1 MKPSRPEIVVHSDA
15 EDLMQAIL
23 RLKSRRFAVLNGVA
37 SPLGIVLALL
47 TAAGARAASDPA
59 GIPNRAPDDAIM
71 ATPAQ
76 VARMAAWA
84 RAAFGDEDPT
94 ARPTG
99 LNMRL
104 AMVVADTPRGMPFS

>member
-1 MKPSRPEIVVHSDA
+1 MIGLERA
-15 EDLMQAIL
+15 C
-23 RLKSRRFAVLNGVA
+23 
-37 SPLGIVLALL
+37 GIVLALM
-47 TAAGARAASDPA
+47 TAAGAGAASEPA
-59 GIPNRAPDDAIM
+59 GIPDRAPDDAIM

-104 AMVVADTPRGMPFS
+104 AMVVADTPLPLPSS